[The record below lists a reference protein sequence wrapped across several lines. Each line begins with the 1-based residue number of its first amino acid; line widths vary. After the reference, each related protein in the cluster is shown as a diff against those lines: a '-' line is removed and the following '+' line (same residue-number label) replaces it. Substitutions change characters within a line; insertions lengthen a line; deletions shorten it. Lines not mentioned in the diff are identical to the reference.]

1 MPALSQQ
8 LATLTGRWA
17 LDPARS
23 SVELTSR
30 AMGLFRVRGRF
41 GEVRGTGTIAP
52 DGRVSGSLTLIAA
65 SLDTG
70 NQRRDEHLRS
80 ADFFDCEQ
88 YPEITFT
95 ADSIRPAGQGATV
108 AGALTVRGTTRPLS
122 FEAAVTVRGDG
133 EIVLEAV
140 VPVNRADF
148 GLTWNML
155 GMTGWISTVTVQVT
169 FIPDVGGRAA

>member
-52 DGRVSGSLTLIAA
+52 DGRVSGTLTLVAA
-65 SLDTG
+65 SLGTG

-80 ADFFDCEQ
+80 PDFFDSER

-95 ADSIRPAGQGATV
+95 ADSIRPAGQGAAV
-108 AGALTVRGTTRPLS
+108 AGVLTVRGTARPLS
-122 FEAAVTVRGDG
+122 FETAVTVRGDG
-133 EIVLEAV
+133 EIVLDAV

-155 GMTGWISTVTVQVT
+155 GMTAWVSTVTVQAT
-169 FIPDVGGRAA
+169 FTPAARS